1 MKRVSTALTV
11 LALVGA
17 ASAVHAQ
24 SDPREI
30 LRGVIAQ
37 AQTGRPNPNWYGAE
51 LWQTI
56 AYQTNYTGLY
66 PQLAQLGAV
75 RDVTITEQL
84 PLPFGA
90 MYAMTA
96 RHARGTS
103 YWEIGISTLTNRIEY
118 ASFRADAGGLNVPA
132 PVTVP
137 DDEDDDIPVR
147 TTPKSQPK
155 PEPRSKGTVAESKGD
170 ACRKFPNLCE

>member
-1 MKRVSTALTV
+1 MKR
-11 LALVGA
+11 
-17 ASAVHAQ
+17 ASATLTILAFAVAAITVHAQ

-37 AQTGRPNPNWYGAE
+37 AQTGTPNPNWYGAE

-56 AYQTNYTGLY
+56 AYQTNFTGFY

-75 RDVTITEQL
+75 RDVTITQQL
-84 PLPFGA
+84 PLPIGA

-96 RHARGTS
+96 RHAKGTS

-118 ASFRADAGGLNVPA
+118 ASFRAEAGTA
-132 PVTVP
+132 PP
-137 DDEDDDIPVR
+137 PLPRLDDDDDEEVR
-147 TTPKSQPK
+147 RPRRT
-155 PEPRSKGTVAESKGD
+155 PEPTTSGKTASSTTE
-170 ACRKFPNLCE
+170 ACRKFPNLCQ